1 MKKVI
6 LDTNFILSCL
16 SFKIDFIVETRKLV
30 PNSTLSIMKGTL
42 HELENKKLGNLALQ
56 ILGEKKVNVIDSG
69 DYVDNEILNLKGDYA
84 VATNDKEL
92 IKKLKFP
99 IIRNKQKKY
108 LILQ

>member
-1 MKKVI
+1 
-6 LDTNFILSCL
+6 
-16 SFKIDFIVETRKLV
+16 
-30 PNSTLSIMKGTL
+30 MKGTL

-99 IIRNKQKKY
+99 IIRIKQKKY